1 MTTDIQWDRFATMRQ
16 KMVDTQLRARGIG
29 NQRVLA
35 AMGKVPRHFF
45 VADVYQPSAY
55 EDHPLPIAEGQT
67 VSQPYMVA
75 YMLEALELGGSE
87 TVLEIGTGSGYQTAL
102 LAELARKVYSVE
114 RIESLSHSAEA
125 ILLRLGYTNVRL
137 VVGDGSRGLVEHA
150 PFDAIV
156 VSAAAPHI
164 PHSLLEQLCEA
175 GRMVVPVGPAEAQEL
190 KLVRKQQGRP
200 VVTNLEGCRFVPLI
214 GKDGYDE
221 GW

>member
-1 MTTDIQWDRFATMRQ
+1 
-16 KMVDTQLRARGIG
+16 
-29 NQRVLA
+29 
-35 AMGKVPRHFF
+35 
-45 VADVYQPSAY
+45 
-55 EDHPLPIAEGQT
+55 

-75 YMLEALELGGSE
+75 YMLEALELSGPE

-114 RIESLSHSAEA
+114 RIESLAHSAKA
-125 ILLRLGYTNVRL
+125 ILQRLGYANVRL
-137 VVGDGSRGLVEHA
+137 VVGDGSRGLIECA

-164 PHSLLEQLCEA
+164 PQCLLEQLCEA

-214 GKDGYDE
+214 GKDGYDG